1 MTATLQTEFA
11 FPAFEDTET
20 PIASTP
26 STVTYCTVKFQ
37 IGWLPGA
44 LGFTEQAKAALA
56 ADLGIAKNVIRGSY
70 AILGA
75 SRDPLIQE
83 GAALKRLLTT
93 IRNTY
98 TIPEYTL
105 VSSAAHQDK
114 LKTEK
119 VAGSYL
125 IEAVRI
131 DEFLQRF
138 NEVREQY
145 LAWGKRVADPENYE
159 RLRAADQVALG
170 KDWEIV
176 EHRYPSATQMAD
188 SITCDIPR
196 IEPFDATFT
205 LADVAPETSR
215 MLREQAEARLN
226 ASVEGATAELV
237 SEFKTMVEAVA
248 RNCGKR
254 VRLLPPES
262 HERAD
267 LRQAEVQ
274 QILRHADA
282 PEDIP
287 ADKLLVTVQR
297 CADRGGK
304 LVQHGRS
311 EEILMT
317 EQEYRDL
324 LPFETDEYRIL
335 AQSSFDNLM
344 WLANKISSIKAMLGG
359 SEEAQ
364 DLTELAADVTNALRD
379 LGGNAADITRQ
390 LKQSPYLRSTA
401 RGMFGSF
408 LDRITTQGLETRAQ
422 AKPLARKL
430 RIRSDA

>member
-1 MTATLQTEFA
+1 MTATQTMFA
-11 FPAFEDTET
+11 FEAFEDTET
-20 PIASTP
+20 PITNTK

-105 VSSAAHQDK
+105 VSSAAQQDN
-114 LKTEK
+114 LKAEK

-159 RLRAADQVALG
+159 RLKAADQVALG

-176 EHRYPSATQMAD
+176 SHKYPTAAQMAD

-254 VRLLPPES
+254 VRLLPPEN
-262 HERAD
+262 HARAD

-297 CADRGGK
+297 CADRDGK
-304 LVQHGRS
+304 LVQHGKS
-311 EEILMT
+311 EEILLT
-317 EQEYRDL
+317 EQEYRDMR
-324 LPFETDEYRIL
+324 PFETDEHRIL

-344 WLANKISSIKAMLGG
+344 WLANKINDIRKMLG
-359 SEEAQ
+359 SSQEAQ
-364 DLTELAADVTNALRD
+364 DLTELAADVCD
-379 LGGNAADITRQ
+379 VLGELGNSAAEITRNIK
-390 LKQSPYLRSTA
+390 LSSYTRMKVKETFS
-401 RGMFGSF
+401 GF